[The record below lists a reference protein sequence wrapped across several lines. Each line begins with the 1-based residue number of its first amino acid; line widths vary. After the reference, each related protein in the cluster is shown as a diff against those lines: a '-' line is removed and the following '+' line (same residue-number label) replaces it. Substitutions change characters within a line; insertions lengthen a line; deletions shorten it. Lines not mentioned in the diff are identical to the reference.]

1 MQQLIASTASAFECE
16 ALLYVLKTSNYYFR
30 FQPRQTHPR
39 RHKIPDF
46 YPKYLRTNPYRFR
59 CGFRHRP
66 ADTAPAPRP
75 PAATRA
81 PHRATVPPPHRAR
94 CPAAAI
100 RPSFPV
106 STSSSQHPHSIT
118 GPNFPGRANGS

>member
-1 MQQLIASTASAFECE
+1 MAAFI
-16 ALLYVLKTSNYYFR
+16 
-30 FQPRQTHPR
+30 RQI
-39 RHKIPDF
+39 K
-46 YPKYLRTNPYRFR
+46 NPYRFR
-59 CGFRHRP
+59 CGFRPRP